1 MYSHRK
7 DLSQQPSGAPLPAI
21 VSEALQLKIGAALK
35 NPEFWAILDLL
46 PVAIM
51 LCTDRSC
58 DQIDGNAAARALL
71 RVPAGRNLSA
81 SAPLSE
87 RPDYELCIDGK
98 RATADQLPMQRAAA
112 TGEPIVDSEYE
123 LRFRDGSRVVIA
135 GHSIPV
141 FDDDGHVCGA
151 LGAYVDITARKRLE
165 EQNQFLADELSHRV
179 KNTVAIIQAI
189 SRQTIRPLL
198 PDADF
203 KSYEQRLVAI
213 AKAHDLLFAGM
224 RFNAQVGELVQGA
237 LSPIAGKA
245 LTRIRMSGPPIYLS
259 PQASLTFMMILHELG
274 TNAAKYGAL
283 KADTGLLEIEW
294 RPLWKE
300 DRELMVLD
308 WTESGGPHVDKPKKT
323 GFGTRMLQMAVRGVA
338 GGEVQVDY
346 EPDGLRCRVVLPCAV
361 GEPQLDKSPPKR
373 SA

>member
-1 MYSHRK
+1 MYSHIK
-7 DLSQQPSGAPLPAI
+7 DLQTHLHSALMPAI
-21 VSEALQLKIGAALK
+21 VSGALQLKISAALN
-35 NPEFWAILDLL
+35 NPEFWAIVDVL

-58 DQIDGNAAARALL
+58 ARIEGNAAARALL

-87 RPDYELCIDGK
+87 RPDYELFIDGK
-98 RATADQLPMQRAAA
+98 RAAEEQLPMQRAAG

-141 FDDDGHVCGA
+141 LDDRGEVCGA

-198 PDADF
+198 PEAEF
-203 KSYEQRLVAI
+203 NAYERRLVAI
-213 AKAHDLLFAGM
+213 AKAHDLLLAGM
-224 RFNAQVGELVQGA
+224 RFNAQVGELVQSA

-245 LTRIRMSGPPIYLS
+245 LPRVRLSGPPIYLS
-259 PQASLTFMMILHELG
+259 PQASLTLMMILHELG

-283 KADTGLLEIEW
+283 KTDTGQLEIDW
-294 RPLWKE
+294 RPLWK
-300 DRELMVLD
+300 DGRELMVLD
-308 WTESGGPHVDKPKKT
+308 WSESGGPPVESPIKT

-338 GGEVQVDY
+338 GGEIKVDY
-346 EPDGLRCRVVLPCAV
+346 APDGLKCQVVLPCAA
-361 GEPQLDKSPPKR
+361 GEARLDKLAAQGR
-373 SA
+373 T

>member
-1 MYSHRK
+1 MYSHTK
-7 DLSQQPSGAPLPAI
+7 YLQTPPHETPIPAI
-21 VSEALQLKIGAALK
+21 VLEALQLPLDAVLN
-35 NPEFWAILDLL
+35 NPEFWAVLDIL

-58 DQIDGNAAARALL
+58 QRIEGNAAARALL
-71 RVPAGRNLSA
+71 RVPARRNLSA

-87 RPDYELCIDGK
+87 RPDYELCVGGK
-98 RATADQLPMQRAAA
+98 RVTEDQLPMQRAAA

-123 LRFRDGSRVVIA
+123 LRFSDGSRVVIA
-135 GHSIPV
+135 GHSVPI
-141 FDDDGHVCGA
+141 FDEDGEVRGA

-165 EQNQFLADELSHRV
+165 EQNQFLVEELSHRV

-198 PDADF
+198 PASEF
-203 KSYEQRLVAI
+203 NSYEQRLVAI

-224 RFNAQVGELVQGA
+224 RFNAQVEELVQSA

-245 LTRIRMSGPPIYLS
+245 LARVRMSGPLINLS

-283 KADTGLLEIEW
+283 KVDAGRLEIVW
-294 RPLWKE
+294 RPLWK
-300 DRELMVLD
+300 DGRELMVLD
-308 WTESGGPHVDKPKKT
+308 WKEAGGPPVESPKRT
-323 GFGTRMLQMAVRGVA
+323 GFGTRMLQMAVRGVP
-338 GGEVQVDY
+338 GGEIKADY
-346 EPDGLRCRVVLPCAV
+346 APDGLKCRIVLPCAA
-361 GEPQLDKSPPKR
+361 GEPR
-373 SA
+373 A

>member
-1 MYSHRK
+1 MYSHTK
-7 DLSQQPSGAPLPAI
+7 DLPPHPHGAPLPAI
-21 VSEALQLKIGAALK
+21 VSEALRLKVSAVLK
-35 NPEFWAILDLL
+35 NPEFWAILDVL

-58 DQIDGNAAARALL
+58 DRIEGNAAARALL
-71 RVPAGRNLSA
+71 RVPAGRNLSK
-81 SAPLSE
+81 STSLSE

-98 RATADQLPMQRAAA
+98 HAADEQLPMQRAAA

-141 FDDDGHVCGA
+141 FDDRGEVCGA

-198 PDADF
+198 PEAEF
-203 KSYEQRLVAI
+203 NSYEQRLVAI
-213 AKAHDLLFAGM
+213 AKAHDLLLAGM
-224 RFNAQVGELVQGA
+224 RFNAQVGELVQSA

-245 LTRIRMSGPPIYLS
+245 LPRVRMSGPPIYLS
-259 PQASLTFMMILHELG
+259 PQASLTLMMILHELG

-283 KADTGLLEIEW
+283 KTDTGQLVIDW
-294 RPLWKE
+294 RPLWK
-300 DRELMVLD
+300 DGRELMVLD
-308 WTESGGPHVDKPKKT
+308 WTESDGPPVENPKKT

-338 GGEVQVDY
+338 GGEIKVDY
-346 EPDGLRCRVVLPCAV
+346 APDGLKCQVVLPCAA
-361 GEPQLDKSPPKR
+361 GDPRLELAAQGR
-373 SA
+373 N

>member
-1 MYSHRK
+1 MYSDINDVPAPPHG
-7 DLSQQPSGAPLPAI
+7 SPLPAI
-21 VSEALQLKIGAALK
+21 VSEALQLNLSVVLN
-35 NPEFWAILDLL
+35 NPEFWAILDVL

-58 DQIDGNAAARALL
+58 QRIEGNAAARALL

-87 RPDYELCIDGK
+87 RPDYEVCVGGK
-98 RATADQLPMQRAAA
+98 RATDDQLPMQRAAA
-112 TGEPIVDSEYE
+112 TGQPIVDSEYE

-135 GHSIPV
+135 GHSVPI
-141 FDDDGHVCGA
+141 FDEPGEVCGA

-198 PDADF
+198 PASEF
-203 KSYEQRLVAI
+203 NSYEQRLVAI

-224 RFNAQVGELVQGA
+224 RFNAQVSELVQSA

-245 LTRIRMSGPPIYLS
+245 LARVRMSGPPIHLS
-259 PQASLTFMMILHELG
+259 PQASLTFMMVLHELG

-283 KADTGLLEIEW
+283 KADAGLLEIVW
-294 RPLWKE
+294 RPLWKDE
-300 DRELMVLD
+300 RELMVLD
-308 WTESGGPHVDKPKKT
+308 WKETGGPPVETPKRT
-323 GFGTRMLQMAVRGVA
+323 GFGTRMLQMAVRGVV
-338 GGEVQVDY
+338 GGAVKADY
-346 EPDGLRCRVVLPCAV
+346 AHDGLKCQVVLPCAA
-361 GEPQLDKSPPKR
+361 GEPRLDKLAADARP
-373 SA
+373 

>member
-7 DLSQQPSGAPLPAI
+7 DLPQQPSGAPLPAI

-35 NPEFWAILDLL
+35 NPEFWAILDVL

-51 LCTDRSC
+51 LCTDRGC
-58 DQIDGNAAARALL
+58 DRIDGNAAARALL

-98 RATADQLPMQRAAA
+98 RATEDQLPMQRAAA

-141 FDDDGHVCGA
+141 FDDDGRVCGA

-245 LTRIRMSGPPIYLS
+245 LTRVRMSGPPIYLS

-283 KADTGLLEIEW
+283 KVDTGLLEIEW
-294 RPLWKE
+294 RPLWKD

-308 WTESGGPHVDKPKKT
+308 WTESGGPRVDKPKKT

-338 GGEVQVDY
+338 GGEVRVDY
-346 EPDGLRCRVVLPCAV
+346 DPDGLRCRVVLPCAV
-361 GEPQLDKSPPKR
+361 GEPQLDKSAPKG